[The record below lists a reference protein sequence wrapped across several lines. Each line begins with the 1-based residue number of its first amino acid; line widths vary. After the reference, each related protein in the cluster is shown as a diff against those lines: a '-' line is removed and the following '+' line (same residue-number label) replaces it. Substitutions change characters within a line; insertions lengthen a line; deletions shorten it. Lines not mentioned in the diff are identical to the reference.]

1 MGSEIFLQRASLL
14 LAILALAIA
23 LALLGW
29 RIYDQVLESH
39 HVIILKML
47 ILTKMFLVTWHMG

>member
-29 RIYDQVLESH
+29 RIYDQVLEST
-39 HVIILKML
+39 HVDMMKIIR
-47 ILTKMFLVTWHMG
+47 TCDANFD

>member
-1 MGSEIFLQRASLL
+1 MGSEILLQRASLL

-29 RIYDQVLESH
+29 RIYDQVLLEDMMQ
-39 HVIILKML
+39 IIRSGDAN
-47 ILTKMFLVTWHMG
+47 FN